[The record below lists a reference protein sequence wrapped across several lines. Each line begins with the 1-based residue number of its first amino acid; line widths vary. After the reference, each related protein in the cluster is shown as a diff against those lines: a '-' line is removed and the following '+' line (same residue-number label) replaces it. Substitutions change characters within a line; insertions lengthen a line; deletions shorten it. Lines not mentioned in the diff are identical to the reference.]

1 MPRTPRTPPAGRQP
15 ADAGLQRL
23 YTGVLALVIGI
34 SIPVI
39 GMQLV
44 RAQITNGAGSS
55 ASSIPNS
62 DDPRSCT
69 STGTMFQGISRPITV
84 INLFQTRMSAVV
96 QEREEL
102 LRHTILW
109 QCYGGPNGIQPP
121 PSPALEALAAE
132 LPGWHYKYTT
142 NVGGVGT
149 QTIMVPKP
157 VNFESFASVI
167 MEFER
172 EYECKL
178 AELQPQS
185 PVLVRSD
192 QDLDGPEGAANAG
205 GSTYC
210 CDANTLFCVDSAVPD
225 DVTGN
230 TPTCDGDKYSGPD
243 PTCRQECT
251 VKDTFG
257 NYGLRIQNN
266 FERMTQERIRARVAV
281 ERTVNTL
288 RSFEQA
294 VVFTVQMSCFQRAGL
309 DIKNELSLMAD
320 GTSCMP
326 KIWDSLNSL
335 HDLKSQSPPEL

>member
-1 MPRTPRTPPAGRQP
+1 MPRTSRTSPASQQP

-23 YTGVLALVIGI
+23 YTGVIALVIGI
-34 SIPVI
+34 SIPVM

-44 RAQITNGAGSS
+44 RAQITNGASS
-55 ASSIPNS
+55 ASSSVPNS

-69 STGTMFQGISRPITV
+69 STGTMFQGITRPIV
-84 INLFQTRMSAVV
+84 AINLFQTRMSAVV
-96 QEREEL
+96 KEREEL
-102 LRHTILW
+102 LRRTILW
-109 QCYGGPNGIQPP
+109 ECYGGPNGIQPP
-121 PSPALEALAAE
+121 PSPVLEALAAE

-178 AELQPQS
+178 AEMQPLS
-185 PVLVRSD
+185 PVIVRSD
-192 QDLDGPEGAANAG
+192 QDLDDPADAANAG
-205 GSTYC
+205 GTDYC
-210 CDANTLFCVDSAVPD
+210 CDQNTLFCVDADVPD
-225 DVTGN
+225 ETTGVN
-230 TPTCDGDKYSGPD
+230 PTCGTARYSGD
-243 PTCRQECT
+243 PTCEQKCT
-251 VKDTFG
+251 VKDDFG
-257 NYGLRIQNN
+257 NYALRIQNN
-266 FERMTQERIRARVAV
+266 FDRMKQERIRARLAV